1 MTARPMATPPASAA
15 PLPSP
20 SQEYALYDYAVRLAR
35 HREGRIAVHIHLSR
49 LQSYNRRDHHIRVA
63 INTFETLVKQFEGQ
77 LFVLQ
82 NNDLV
87 FVCRGA
93 AVEDVDEAVLR
104 LRYLFSEDP
113 LTRFTEDQGD
123 PTFCTWYIME
133 HDHARFLAMARRFHE
148 MSEAQRLERHR
159 VRQQASRNRSP
170 LTPELLAKL
179 EGALASADLTSLVR
193 NQSVCAVTT
202 ADIPRPIFEEIYV
215 SIEDLEK
222 ALIPN
227 VSASADPW
235 LFQRLTTVLD
245 RRMLSQILR
254 DDNRTSRA
262 FSLNLNVA
270 TILSNDFQKF
280 DQGVGFGVRGRLVI
294 EVQKVDIFHDMG
306 AYFFA
311 RDYAQERG
319 YKICLDGITH
329 LTLPFIDRERLG
341 IDLIKMYWG
350 PELTGAARPELLDD
364 LAARIQDIGQSRMI
378 LCRCDGEEAISIGQR
393 LGIALFQGRFVDH
406 LVSRQQSI
414 TEYRTNGARFL
425 R

>member
-1 MTARPMATPPASAA
+1 MPARAMATPSDTNGRLTA
-15 PLPSP
+15 P
-20 SQEYALYDYAVRLAR
+20 SQEYALYDYAVRLTR

-49 LQSYNRRDHHIRVA
+49 LQSYNRREHHIRVA
-63 INTFETLVKQFEGQ
+63 INTFENLVKQFEGQ
-77 LFVLQ
+77 LFVLL

-113 LTRFTEDQGD
+113 LTRFTEDAGD

-148 MSEAQRLERHR
+148 MTEAQRLERHR
-159 VRQQASRNRSP
+159 ARQQVARNRSP

-179 EGALASADLTSLVR
+179 EAALIGADLTALVR
-193 NQSVCAVTT
+193 NQSVCAVTSS
-202 ADIPRPIFEEIYV
+202 DVPRPIFEEIYV
-215 SIEDLEK
+215 SIEDLEN
-222 ALIPN
+222 ALIPH
-227 VSASADPW
+227 VSATADPW

-245 RRMLSQILR
+245 RRMLTQILR
-254 DDNRTSRA
+254 DDNRTTRA
-262 FSLNLNVA
+262 FSLNLNVS
-270 TILSNDFQKF
+270 TILSPDFQKF
-280 DQGVGFGVRGRLVI
+280 DHGVGFGVRGRLVI
-294 EVQKVDIFHDMG
+294 EVQKVDIFQDMG

-319 YKICLDGITH
+319 YKICLDGMTH

-350 PELTGAARPELLDD
+350 PELTAAARPELLDH
-364 LAARIQDIGQSRMI
+364 LSARVQEIGQSRMI
-378 LCRCDGEEAISIGQR
+378 LCRCDGEEAIRIGQR
-393 LGIALFQGRFVDH
+393 LGITLFQGRFVDQ
-406 LVSRQQSI
+406 LVASQQSFSD
-414 TEYRTNGARFL
+414 YRKASSGFL